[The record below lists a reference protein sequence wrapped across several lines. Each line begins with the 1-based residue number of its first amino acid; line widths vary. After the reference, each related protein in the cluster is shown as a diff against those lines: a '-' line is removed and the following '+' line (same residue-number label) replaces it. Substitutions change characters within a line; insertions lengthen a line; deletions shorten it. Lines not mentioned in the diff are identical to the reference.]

1 MPVSS
6 KRRKKAR
13 PETSAPAEPLW
24 RRVRIRRI
32 WLIRA
37 AIFLLLTT
45 FYQYAVRRTVGIT
58 GDEPHYL
65 MTVLSLV
72 KDGDFDET
80 NNYAEGGPAKVG
92 FPALHPQARMPDGRI
107 LPEHGPGFPLFLVI
121 PGAILGLANLKYFL
135 MAVMVAAALL
145 LCAAADRFLGNPRD
159 GTIAGL
165 VLILLPVWQVFGPRI
180 YPEVTA
186 GTMALLVY
194 VLVTKP
200 EAGPWSTSIAG
211 ALIGLLPVLYLRFS
225 SFALFLLA
233 IALLNPRVRRSAGFV
248 FWLGVV
254 LIAGASLTYSI
265 YGSDWHR
272 AAPGSTG
279 LTFVG
284 SWERFWRLWFDR
296 GHGVAAASPILLLLF
311 WAVPE
316 LCFRAIR
323 NPRLRPISV
332 LGAML
337 FAYAYEFALAPTDSG
352 ESPPGRFLCAISAA
366 ALLVILYWIAPAGR
380 ILLARATAALALAG
394 VGAAVLIHGIWNQTP
409 AWLAL
414 PWYQDHFPIGWPMPS
429 FTWRCHAHAG
439 PSAPL
444 GALLLAVWALTASAG
459 GLIHVLKTRRP
470 TTLQSTTG

>member
-1 MPVSS
+1 M
-6 KRRKKAR
+6 
-13 PETSAPAEPLW
+13 
-24 RRVRIRRI
+24 
-32 WLIRA
+32 
-37 AIFLLLTT
+37 LTT
-45 FYQYAVRRTVGIT
+45 FYQYAVRRTTGIT

-72 KDGDFDET
+72 TDGDFDET
-80 NNYAEGGPAKVG
+80 KNYAEGGPAKVG

-107 LPEHGPGFPLFLVI
+107 LPEHGPGFPLFLVV
-121 PGAILGLANLKYFL
+121 PEAILGFAHLKYFL

-145 LCAAADRFLGNPRD
+145 LCAATDRLLGNPRD

-186 GTMALLVY
+186 GTIALIVY
-194 VLVTKP
+194 MLVTKT
-200 EAGPWSTSIAG
+200 ELGPWSASISG

-225 SFALFLLA
+225 SFALFLLV

-254 LIAGASLTYSI
+254 LLAGASLILSI
-265 YGSDWHR
+265 YGAEWHR

-279 LTFVG
+279 LTFSG
-284 SWERFWRLWFDR
+284 SWERFWRLWFHR
-296 GHGVAAASPILLLLF
+296 GHGIA
-311 WAVPE
+311 
-316 LCFRAIR
+316 
-323 NPRLRPISV
+323 V
-332 LGAML
+332 LGLML

-352 ESPPGRFLCAISAA
+352 ESPPGRFLCAISDA
-366 ALLVILYWIAPAGR
+366 ALLVIVYWIAPAGR
-380 ILLARATAALALAG
+380 ILLARATSALALAG
-394 VGAAVLIHGIWNQTP
+394 VGAAILIHGIWNQTP

-414 PWYQDHFPIGWPMPS
+414 PWYQDRFTIGWPLPS

-439 PSAPL
+439 QSAPL
-444 GALLLAVWALTASAG
+444 GALLLAGWALTASAG
-459 GLIHVLKTRRP
+459 ALVHVLKTRRP